1 MTPDPASPRAAA
13 ARLAAPDDSV
23 YRRVPSFGLRRRE
36 PGIAVSVLSLV
47 VMQLLLLHGLVP
59 TLGGYAS
66 LAESFL
72 PWLGLPIIVLAALV
86 LRRFS
91 RLAALAVAVSALV
104 WALTFGPAIL
114 PHRAAGAGDAASVG
128 TFTVASENAK
138 AGNPRAGE
146 VAADLAAT
154 GADVV
159 AIQELDSGSQPA
171 VAAGLD
177 PTHPFSTI
185 IGTVGIWSATPILDS
200 RSLDLGLGWTR
211 ALWVDVDT
219 DAGRARVYVVHLDSI
234 RPGQESQRDEML
246 SELRTML
253 AADESERVVV
263 VGDFNS
269 ATTDRAFARLTDT
282 VTDVG
287 TSTGGLGFTWPSAF
301 PLARLDHL
309 LVRGLASVSSE
320 VLPAN
325 GSDHRG
331 ILVTLR

>member
-1 MTPDPASPRAAA
+1 MPD
-13 ARLAAPDDSV
+13 ARTQPNSSDDAV
-23 YRRVPSFGLRRRE
+23 YRRGPSFGLRRRE
-36 PGIAVSVLSLV
+36 PGIAVTVLALV
-47 VMQLLLLHGLVP
+47 VVQFLLLHGLIP
-59 TLGGYAS
+59 NIGGYAS

-91 RLAALAVAVSALV
+91 RLAALAVTASALV
-104 WALTFGPAIL
+104 WALLFVPSIL
-114 PHRAAGAGDAASVG
+114 PQGDAEAGGGASAG
-128 TFTVASENAK
+128 LLTVASENVK
-138 AGNPRAGE
+138 ANNARAGE
-146 VAADLAAT
+146 VAASLAAT

-159 AIQELDSGSQPA
+159 ALQELDSESQVA

-185 IGTVGIWSATPILDS
+185 IGTVGIWSTTPILDS

-211 ALWVDVDT
+211 ALWIDVDS
-219 DAGRARVYVVHLDSI
+219 DAGRTRIYVVHLDSI
-234 RPGQESQRDEML
+234 RPGQKSQRDEML
-246 SELRTML
+246 RELRITL
-253 AADESERVVV
+253 AADVAERIVVI
-263 VGDFNS
+263 GDFNS

-287 TSTGGLGFTWPSAF
+287 TSTLGLGFTWPSAF
-301 PLARLDHL
+301 PLARLDHA
-309 LVRGLASVSSE
+309 LVRGLSPVSSV

>member
-1 MTPDPASPRAAA
+1 MTPDPVP
-13 ARLAAPDDSV
+13 DSV
-23 YRRVPSFGLRRRE
+23 YQRVPSFGLRRRE
-36 PGIAVSVLSLV
+36 PGIAISVLALV
-47 VMQLLLLHGLVP
+47 VIQLLLLHGLVP
-59 TLGGYAS
+59 NLDGYAS

-91 RLAALAVAVSALV
+91 RLAALAVAASALV
-104 WALTFGPAIL
+104 WALLFVPSIL
-114 PHRAAGAGDAASVG
+114 PHGDQGAGDPGAGAAASGG
-128 TFTVASENAK
+128 TFTVASENVK
-138 AGNPRAGE
+138 AGNPRVGD
-146 VAADLAAT
+146 VAASLAAT

-159 AIQELDSGSQPA
+159 AIQELDSGSQAA

-177 PTHPFSTI
+177 PTHPFSTVV
-185 IGTVGIWSATPILDS
+185 GTVGVWSTTPILDS
-200 RSLDLGLGWTR
+200 RNLDLGLGWTR

-219 DAGRARVYVVHLDSI
+219 DAGRTRVYVVHLDSI
-234 RPGQESQRDEML
+234 RPGQDSQRDEML
-246 SELRTML
+246 RELRTTL
-253 AADESERVVV
+253 AADVAERIVV

-269 ATTDRAFARLTDT
+269 ATTDRAFARLSDT

-287 TSTGGLGFTWPSAF
+287 TSTVGLGFTWPSAF

-309 LVRGLASVSSE
+309 LVRGLTSVSS
-320 VLPAN
+320 VVMPAN